1 MPQGI
6 WKGHISFGLVNIP
19 IVLHPAETRD
29 ELDLD
34 LLDRRDF
41 SPIGYLKVNKRTGKE
56 VPKDEIV
63 RGFEYKEGKYV
74 VLEDGDLK
82 RASPDRTQKVE
93 ILAFVDPNEIDPR
106 FYDRPHYL
114 EPAAKN
120 EKGYVLLREAL
131 LRTEK
136 VGIATVVI
144 RTRQHLA
151 AVIAQQSVLLLNLL
165 RYADELRDPKKLKLP
180 GSNLKGLGIS
190 EKEVKTAER
199 LIEEMVEPWKP
210 ALYRDEYKEEL
221 LAFIRR
227 KAEKGDIEAVEEAKA
242 PRPEKGKIIDMM
254 ALLKRSLEQAE
265 GGRRKTRRKTA

>member
-19 IVLHPAETRD
+19 IMLHPAETRD

-106 FYDRPHYL
+106 FYDRPH
-114 EPAAKN
+114 
-120 EKGYVLLREAL
+120 
-131 LRTEK
+131 
-136 VGIATVVI
+136 
-144 RTRQHLA
+144 
-151 AVIAQQSVLLLNLL
+151 SVLLLNLL

-210 ALYRDEYKEEL
+210 ALYRDEYKDEL

-227 KAEKGDIEAVEEAKA
+227 KAEKGDLEAVEEAKA